1 MASKCAT
8 FFLMMFICA
17 KTIGLFR
24 VVSRMSQQLPLT
36 AKIFH
41 LLALSNPMFNCYGHI
56 LALVTSLFLD
66 FTADFDDFN
75 TLEDG
80 W

>member
-1 MASKCAT
+1 MQH

-17 KTIGLFR
+17 KTIG
-24 VVSRMSQQLPLT
+24 LPLT